1 MVYKVIGLHC
11 GSEEEG
17 FTIGYVELQYQS
29 GKWEYSEFIQSA
41 YDYPAKFISK
51 LSTARYLHLIDYI
64 NMHKD
69 LGTHFAETVN
79 NFIKHNKIEYRVQLI
94 ALKGFVVFN
103 DEKFQTEIGN
113 PGYIAA
119 LTGINVVAD
128 FVAVDTALSGKINFF
143 ANDAK
148 KLLPDAAPEIQL
160 ALLAVLRWREENNFL
175 AEKTGASRNSIG
187 GAVWIGQEA

>member
-1 MVYKVIGLHC
+1 MSLLCSDEK
-11 GSEEEG
+11 EG

-29 GKWEYSEFIQSA
+29 GKWEYNEFIRST

-51 LSTARYLHLIDYI
+51 MGTAQDLHLIEYL

-79 NFIKHNKIEYRVQLI
+79 NFIANNKFEYRVQLI
-94 ALKGFVVFN
+94 ALKGFAVSDN
-103 DEKFQTEIGN
+103 EKFQTEIGN
-113 PGYIAA
+113 PAYLAA

-128 FVAVDTALSGKINFF
+128 FDTINTALGGKFNFST
-143 ANDAK
+143 NDAK
-148 KLLPDAAPEIQL
+148 RLLPDAAPEIQL
-160 ALLAVLRWREENNFL
+160 ALLALLRWREENNFL
-175 AEKTGASRNSIG
+175 AEKTGATRNSIG

>member
-17 FTIGYVELQYQS
+17 FSIGYVELQYQS
-29 GKWEYSEFIQSA
+29 GKWEYSEFIQST
-41 YDYPAKFISK
+41 YEYPAKFISK
-51 LSTARYLHLIDYI
+51 MGTAQDLHLIDYL

-79 NFIKHNKIEYRVQLI
+79 NFIANNKFEYRVQLI
-94 ALKGFVVFN
+94 ALKGFAVADN
-103 DEKFQTEIGN
+103 EKFQTEIGN
-113 PGYIAA
+113 PAYLAA
-119 LTGINVVAD
+119 GTGINVVAD
-128 FVAVDTALSGKINFF
+128 FNTIDTALGGNISFS

-148 KLLPDAAPEIQL
+148 RLLPDVAPEIQL
-160 ALLAVLRWREENNFL
+160 ALLAVLRWREENNFI
-175 AEKTGASRNSIG
+175 AEKTGATRNSIG